1 MDPLHP
7 PRPDAAAAHGP
18 AAADPG
24 GLPAPTSADAAAVL
38 ADLPRRDEAPRSVLS
53 PAPPEFRPGHRPPET
68 SVPDLLPMLLFRLIG
83 AVALVVGFALVA
95 LQTYRVVEDTTLA
108 EDTWSDA
115 LTWWAVL
122 AGVIAGGAVLAW
134 TWAVTEN
141 ARRLLAPASTRELP
155 DPRRALATWVLPF
168 SFATVATAVVAVL
181 AERHETSPDGSSSS
195 LPLAVAVLSLVLV
208 IPMTYRP
215 VNHLAGV
222 IRQLGG
228 YSVELAR
235 WMWVPV
241 MLALMGVVS
250 IVLLRIGGAVED
262 TGDEL
267 APLWVVAVVGIAP
280 CVVVILLMWRAAT
293 LVEEA
298 ITFAVRRRRGPLS
311 DVGPTRRRT
320 GVSKVDVR
328 QHVRQVPGA
337 DLLRLALVSAL
348 AGLALLGVVGAIVMV
363 LFWQESRDGLIGATD
378 SERAWDAL
386 RALHDV
392 ERVVAFAV
400 LALASVWTFVTVLNV
415 RLASG
420 RRRNPLVAALS
431 WPAAGAALWII
442 ADRWIVDQ
450 PAGTVVAGLAAQA
463 AVLYVPFILL
473 ERAAEAVGARRTP
486 IRIAYVFAV
495 VLLVHIQGLA
505 GLATIT
511 QTNDTAEY
519 GRLAWYLA
527 IGAVVQLLSTLAV
540 TEATRAISGAAAR
553 EAEHHNFLAGQRR
566 VAAQAKPAGPVA
578 APGPTVSELPGPA
591 VGEHSVDE
599 PSPERIG
606 G

>member
-1 MDPLHP
+1 MEPLDP
-7 PRPDAAAAHGP
+7 PRPDATAASGSGAAAP
-18 AAADPG
+18 FAPPTAADVSRARSEGSG
-24 GLPAPTSADAAAVL
+24 GAEPS
-38 ADLPRRDEAPRSVLS
+38 RSQLTV
-53 PAPPEFRPGHRPPET
+53 PPPDFAPGHRPRVTP
-68 SVPDLLPMLLFRLIG
+68 VPDLLPMLPIRLVG
-83 AVALVVGFALVA
+83 AAALIVGFALVA

-122 AGVIAGGAVLAW
+122 AGVIAGVAVLAW

-141 ARRLLAPASTRELP
+141 ARRLLAPATNRELP
-155 DPRRALATWVLPF
+155 DPRRALVTWALPF
-168 SFATVATAVVAVL
+168 AFAAAATGVVAVL
-181 AERHETSPDGSSSS
+181 AERLETSPDGSSSS
-195 LPLAVAVLSLVLV
+195 LPLAVALLSLVLV
-208 IPMTYRP
+208 IPMTYGP

-222 IRQLGG
+222 VRQLGG
-228 YSVELAR
+228 YSVELAK

-241 MLALMGVVS
+241 VLAVMGVVS
-250 IVLLRIGGAVED
+250 IVLLRVGGAVED

-298 ITFAVRRRRGPLS
+298 ITLAVRRRRGRLP
-311 DVGPTRRRT
+311 DAAQAQRRT

-337 DLLRLALVSAL
+337 DLLRLAVVSTL
-348 AGLALLGVVGAIVMV
+348 AGLALLGVVGAVVMV
-363 LFWQESRDGLIGATD
+363 LFWQESRDGLIGDTQ

-392 ERVVAFAV
+392 ERIVAFGV
-400 LALASVWTFVTVLNV
+400 IGLASLWTFVTVLNV
-415 RLASG
+415 RLATG
-420 RRRNPLVAALS
+420 RRRNPLVAALA
-431 WPAAGAALWII
+431 WPVTGVALWMI
-442 ADRWIVDQ
+442 ADSWVKDQ
-450 PAGTVVAGLAAQA
+450 PAATVVAGLAAQA
-463 AVLYVPFILL
+463 VVLYVPFLLL
-473 ERAAEAVGARRTP
+473 ERAASAVGARRTP

-505 GLATIT
+505 GLATVT
-511 QTNDTAEY
+511 ETTDGADY

-540 TEATRAISGAAAR
+540 TEATRTIGGAAAR

-566 VAAQAKPAGPVA
+566 AAEKAVPARSEASSP
-578 APGPTVSELPGPA
+578 APRVEGLPADRPPSERVSG
-591 VGEHSVDE
+591 
-599 PSPERIG
+599 
-606 G
+606 